1 MYNEARNR
9 ASQKYQNAHLEQI
22 RIWVKKGFKDKYKAY
37 AQKQGKSL
45 TALII
50 ELLEADMLK
59 NGEK

>member
-22 RIWVKKGFKDKYKAY
+22 RIWVKKGFKDECKEH
-37 AQKQGKSL
+37 AQKQNKSL

-50 ELLEADMLK
+50 ELLEADIRK
-59 NGEK
+59 HGE

>member
-1 MYNEARNR
+1 MYNDKAKARTM
-9 ASQKYQNAHLEQI
+9 KYIKEKRDFIHLNI
-22 RIWVKKGFKDKYKAY
+22 PKGSKDRYKAY

-59 NGEK
+59 NGE